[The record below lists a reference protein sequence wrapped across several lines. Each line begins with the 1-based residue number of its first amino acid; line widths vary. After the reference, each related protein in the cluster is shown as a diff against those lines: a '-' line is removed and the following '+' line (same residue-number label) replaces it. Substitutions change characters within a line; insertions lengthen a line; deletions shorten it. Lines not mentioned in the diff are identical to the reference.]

1 MYPIFVKVPKIEIVR
16 KVRRLMGKCHVTMLW
31 CEEINNLLDEL
42 DILVSESKY

>member
-1 MYPIFVKVPKIEIVR
+1 MFYLKVPKSEIVR

-42 DILVSESKY
+42 DILVSKLK